1 MNDII
6 GIVGGTTKFK
16 ESAVLPFVIPSTST
30 CLRQVEGEMNNVCE
44 VVVTAITPNGS
55 AALPFVIPRACD
67 FFDRFVFSARLP
79 DDFSTP
85 SKPVI
90 LSGALHRSIA

>member
-55 AALPFVIPRACD
+55 AALPFVILRACD
-67 FFDRFVFSARLP
+67 FFDLSCFSNNEP
-79 DDFSTP
+79 DVS
-85 SKPVI
+85 
-90 LSGALHRSIA
+90 